1 MVHALEEIRRVLIPG
16 GVLIDLRPLADR
28 WPVQVVLGE
37 MQVGVGRI
45 KDLPAGLADD
55 QAANNAI
62 QEAARLG
69 WFVLESE
76 LKFPFFYY
84 WDSPEEMLEHIRE
97 KWGDFMQVEEQVYS
111 ETQKAWANARADRQ
125 VRVQAKM
132 LLTRWRKL

>member
-1 MVHALEEIRRVLIPG
+1 
-16 GVLIDLRPLADR
+16 
-28 WPVQVVLGE
+28 

>member
-1 MVHALEEIRRVLIPG
+1 MVHALEEIRRVLIHG

-28 WPVQVVLGE
+28 WPVQVVSGD
-37 MQVGVGRI
+37 MQVGAGRI

-76 LKFPFFYY
+76 LNFPFFYY

-111 ETQKAWANARADRQ
+111 ETQKAWENVGADRQ

-132 LLTRWRKL
+132 DLTRWRKL